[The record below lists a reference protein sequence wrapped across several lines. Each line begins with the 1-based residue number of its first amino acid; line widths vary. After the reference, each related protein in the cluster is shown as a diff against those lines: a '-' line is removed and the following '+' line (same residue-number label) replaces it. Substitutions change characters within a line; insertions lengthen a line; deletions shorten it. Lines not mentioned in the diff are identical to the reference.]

1 MLVLSRKRGE
11 AICIG
16 SSIKVSV
23 LGIQGGRVR
32 IGLSAPPEVP
42 IYRREI
48 RRPINGAS
56 PQRLTDASPGS
67 AEGT

>member
-1 MLVLSRKRGE
+1 MLILSRKLGE

-32 IGLSAPPEVP
+32 IGLSAPREVP
-42 IYRREI
+42 IHRREI
-48 RRPINGAS
+48 LRETQGAS
-56 PQRLTDASPGS
+56 AASLTDEPPA
-67 AEGT
+67 ARI